1 MLWRKKVFV
10 VGFFVLLMGYVL
22 VGYTRVPFH
31 GDEADHLFKSRDF
44 ITYFVEGDPNVLRV
58 RPPVA
63 IDSEEHI
70 RLLTGTTTAYLTGYA
85 LWSAGVGKWEWPAP
99 WYYGLDYTW
108 NVENGRR
115 PEEFKLHRARLV
127 TTLLMI
133 LSIPLAANIAYRIGQ
148 FDQRRPYIASAVTGF
163 LVATHPAWLLNG
175 RRVMQEATLGAFSLM
190 VVWLAL
196 LLIQKST
203 LARWLGLSI
212 AAGLCLASKPTGV
225 IAVGAVIGTLIIL
238 QLGQRF
244 FYTTAG
250 IQAAHQSQI
259 RPFAGL
265 FGVVFGAVGVYILL
279 MPAIWD
285 APLDRMRLAGELRLQ
300 VLHGQTK
307 ASPDAYDSNW
317 AQGVAL
323 IQQPFLTDLQYY
335 ESPAFEQV
343 LEDEITRY
351 EKAHLDGWQMSRRV
365 GVMWTA
371 AAAIGLVTLIH
382 RWRHPSVFVG
392 LIWSGGTAVALGI
405 SVPLAWQRY
414 YLLWSLIGCILAGI
428 GLQTIFTLLTNRNFR
443 TSEPHG

>member
-1 MLWRKKVFV
+1 MTWPKKALRM
-10 VGFFVLLMGYVL
+10 GFFAVLMGYVL

-85 LWSAGVGKWEWPAP
+85 LWSAGVEKWEWAAP
-99 WYYGLDYTW
+99 WYYGLDYAW

-115 PEEFKLHRARLV
+115 PEEFRLHRARLV
-127 TTLLMI
+127 TTLLTM
-133 LSIPLAANIAYRIGQ
+133 LSIPLAANIAYRMGQ
-148 FDQRRPYIASAVTGF
+148 FSQRRPYLASLVTGF
-163 LVATHPAWLLNG
+163 LVATHPVWLLNG
-175 RRVMQEATLGAFSLM
+175 RRVMQEAALGTFSLM

-203 LARWLGLSI
+203 LARWIGLSI
-212 AAGLCLASKPTGV
+212 AAGLCLASKPTGL
-225 IAVGAVIGTLIIL
+225 IAVGLVMGALVIL
-238 QLGQRF
+238 QLGRRF
-244 FYTTAG
+244 FHTADETQR
-250 IQAAHQSQI
+250 IHKSQI
-259 RPFAGL
+259 RSFAEL

-279 MPAIWD
+279 TPALWD

-307 ASPDAYDSNW
+307 ASAAAYDSNW

-343 LEDEITRY
+343 LEGEITRY
-351 EKAHLDGWQMSRRV
+351 EKAQLDGWQMSRSV
-365 GVMWTA
+365 GMIWTGV
-371 AAAIGLVTLIH
+371 AAIGLGTLIH

-392 LIWSGGTAVALGI
+392 LMWSIGTAIALGI

-428 GLQTIFTLLTNRNFR
+428 GLQTIFTLLTSRNFR
-443 TSEPHG
+443 MSEPHG